1 MSASRERKERAN
13 NKVVAQPVKKQE
25 TKKVSEGLILAIS
38 VIAILV
44 AVFGTVLGIRFYQ
57 RNQVV
62 MTVGDKEVT
71 VREFNYFYNQ
81 TASNFGNYASYLGI
95 DTTKSVDDQTVGS
108 ENVSMMSML
117 GMDIEVLA
125 PYKQEDGTYDIT
137 WAGYF
142 ALLAREN
149 CAQTW
154 AVYQAAMA
162 DANYQ
167 IPEEI
172 ETSISNEI
180 MNLDLYRQLYGMKS
194 TDDFIEAQYGD
205 GCNEENYEQHIRIS
219 YVASDYAGNYE
230 FSAADIDAKYT
241 AATADYDVVSYLVY
255 TAKASDYLS
264 TEEAEETAEET
275 EETEETEEDA
285 AAKAEAMEKAKADA
299 EAMEKDFVLE
309 GKDVAAYA
317 DQIKDTAKS
326 YTTEEAA
333 TWMFE
338 TAKAGDVKMF
348 EDADNDSYYVVK
360 VLSNDVNYQTLNAL
374 QIFIPVD
381 DENAEEVD
389 HTGHDH
395 PADQIPEDEIVLTA
409 AEKLEAVL
417 FGLESD
423 STEKNFREL
432 ATKHSGSSTPEIK
445 NATYTAV
452 NSSISKDA
460 LLWVMDERKAGDYEV
475 FETETGTYVLYYQG
489 AGETCRNLS
498 VNAALVTEWIESLTD
513 TAVENCKFD
522 LDTALNGAVDVKL
535 QSNAQA

>member
-13 NKVVAQPVKKQE
+13 NKVVAQPAKKQE
-25 TKKVSEGLILAIS
+25 PKKVSEGLILAIS

-62 MTVGDKEVT
+62 MTVGEKEIT
-71 VREFNYFYNQ
+71 VREFNYFFNQ
-81 TASNFGNYASYLGI
+81 TASNFGNYASYIGI
-95 DTTKSVDDQTVGS
+95 DTTKSIDDQNVGS

-125 PYKQEDGTYDIT
+125 PYKQEDGSYDIT

-154 AVYQAAMA
+154 AVYQAAEA
-162 DANYQ
+162 DPNYQ
-167 IPEEI
+167 VPEEI
-172 ETSISNEI
+172 ETAISNEI
-180 MNLDLYRQLYGMKS
+180 LNLDFYSQIYGLKS
-194 TDDFIEAQYGD
+194 ADDFVEAQYGD
-205 GCNEENYEQHIRIS
+205 GCNAENYEQHVRVS
-219 YVASDYAGNYE
+219 YVASDYASNYE

-264 TEEAEETAEET
+264 TEEAAEET
-275 EETEETEEDA
+275 TEETEEDA
-285 AAKAEAMEKAKADA
+285 AAKAEAMAKAKEDA

-309 GKDVAAYA
+309 GKEIAAYA
-317 DQIKDTAKS
+317 DQVLATAQS
-326 YTTEEAA
+326 YTTDDAG

-338 TAKAGDVKMF
+338 TAKVGDVKMF
-348 EDADNDSYYVVK
+348 EDAENDRYYVVK

-381 DENAEEVD
+381 DENAEPVD

-395 PADQIPEDEIVLTA
+395 PADQIPADEIVLTA
-409 AEKLEAVL
+409 AEKLEAVK
-417 FGLESD
+417 FGLEADGS
-423 STEKNFREL
+423 EKSFRDL
-432 ATKHSGSSTPEIK
+432 AAKHSGSSSVEIK
-445 NATYTAV
+445 DATYTAI
-452 NSSISKDA
+452 NDNISKDA

-475 FETETGTYVLYYQG
+475 FETESGTYVLYYQG
-489 AGETCRNLS
+489 TGETCRNLS
-498 VNAALVTEWIESLTD
+498 VNAALVTEWVEDLTD

-522 LDTALNGAVDVKL
+522 LDAALNGAVDLKL
-535 QSNAQA
+535 QSNAQS